1 MPVKI
6 KWLGHAAFLLTFKG
20 KRLLIDPWISDNP
33 LCPIK
38 LSDLEP
44 IDFIIVTHD
53 HYDHFGDSEEIA
65 KRFKSMVI
73 GIPELVGSLEERGIR
88 GLSLNMGSL
97 VDVDGAFKVALVPA
111 THTCSAGQPVGAILD
126 FDGLRIYHMGDTG
139 YTAEFQAIKDAFNP
153 EVVLIPIGG
162 HYTMGPR
169 EAALALRVL
178 RPKIAIPM
186 HYATFPVLVKD
197 TGDFVKEASVIAP
210 DVKIV
215 VLKPG
220 EELEI

>member
-20 KRLLIDPWISDNP
+20 KRLLIDPWISGNP
-33 LCPIK
+33 SCPIK

-53 HYDHFGDSEEIA
+53 HYDHLGDSEEIA
-65 KRFKSMVI
+65 RKFKALVI
-73 GIPELVGSLEERGIR
+73 GIPELIEDLEKREVR
-88 GLSLNMGSL
+88 GLALNMGSL
-97 VDVDGAFKVALVPA
+97 VDVDGVFKVALVPA
-111 THTCSAGQPVGAILD
+111 IHTCSAGQPVGVIVD
-126 FDGLRIYHMGDTG
+126 VDGLRIYHMGDTG
-139 YTAEFQAIKDAFNP
+139 YTAEFQAVKDAFNP
-153 EVVLIPIGG
+153 EVVLTPIGG
-162 HYTMGPR
+162 YYTMGPR

-178 RPKIAIPM
+178 RPRVAIPM

-197 TGDFVKEASVIAP
+197 AEEFVREASIMAP
-210 DVKIV
+210 DVKVV

-220 EELEI
+220 EEIEV